1 MRDAE
6 ERDFQTEDTV
16 EEEEHAGITH
26 EEAEQARQGR
36 NGPSSRRKRTVYLV
50 AFAKVSVSSWS
61 LLSPLSYVA
70 TIALVRG
77 ST

>member
-26 EEAEQARQGR
+26 EEAEQARQKWSQLQAET
-36 NGPSSRRKRTVYLV
+36 NSLSRRLCESLRLVMEPLV
-50 AFAKVSVSSWS
+50 ASK
-61 LLSPLSYVA
+61 L
-70 TIALVRG
+70 
-77 ST
+77 